1 MDTVVFV
8 DSIAIDFFAND
19 VVLVK
24 VNSKVDTLLAE
35 KYSVS
40 AVPTFVLTDANG
52 EEIDRIV
59 GSDSTG
65 AFLQTIRDYEN
76 GIGTLADL
84 LHRAESETDRNLFF
98 EIADKYK
105 YSGGSDEAQMWYAR
119 VIDEGDPT
127 DSLSAD
133 SRFSIADMFRR
144 AEEYDRAHEEFG
156 KIKNDF
162 KGTMYAQ
169 DAEIYMAIIHRQ
181 QGDTAAAIKAF
192 EDYIKH
198 YPESEDVDYANRQIE
213 KLKNPDVDEK

>member
-1 MDTVVFV
+1 MFV
-8 DSIAIDFFAND
+8 DSVAVDFFAND

-59 GSDSTG
+59 GSDSTE

-76 GIGTLADL
+76 GIGTLDDL
-84 LHRAESETDRNLFF
+84 LHRAESETDRSLFF

-105 YSGGSDEAQMWYAR
+105 YRGGSDEAQTWYAR
-119 VIDEGDPT
+119 VIDEGEPT
-127 DSLSAD
+127 DSLSAE

-144 AEEYDRAHEEFG
+144 AKEYDRSHEEFG
-156 KIKNDF
+156 KIMSDF
-162 KGTMYAQ
+162 EGTMFAQ
-169 DAEIYMAIIHRQ
+169 DAEIYMAIINRQ

-192 EDYIKH
+192 EGYIKH
-198 YPESEDVDYANRQIE
+198 YPESEDVEYANKQIE
-213 KLKNPDVDEK
+213 KLKNPDADEK